1 LSSEDEEVL
10 RLSIKKDGIQIPLIA
25 WRRGKRL
32 VVLSGSNRLRI
43 ARELGMKNV
52 PVNAGR

>member
-1 LSSEDEEVL
+1 MSSEDEEVL